1 MTCFL
6 LARRIHARAREH
18 ERATHARGSA
28 VAVCLVLCVGKC
40 VCSNP
45 GSRLGGVVWSRCDE
59 CRLSWEAGAGA
70 HPRGRLRATSLFQ
83 SPVSIIL
90 TPHAHKHTHAHSHAH
105 KQLNMINS
113 INSINPLII
122 ALVVRACAARVLG
135 VCSSLTLATRAGAPP
150 TVLLS

>member
-1 MTCFL
+1 MAKAARRRDRRMKFEVLIL
-6 LARRIHARAREH
+6 LARHIRARAREH

-28 VAVCLVLCVGKC
+28 VAVCLVLCVSKC

-70 HPRGRLRATSLFQ
+70 HPRGRRRATSLLQ

-90 TPHAHKHTHAHSHAH
+90 TPHTHKHTHAHSHAH
-105 KQLNMINS
+105 KQLNTINK
-113 INSINPLII
+113 NNPHSRSYCVSVSRHS
-122 ALVVRACAARVLG
+122 AVVYV
-135 VCSSLTLATRAGAPP
+135 S
-150 TVLLS
+150 

>member
-1 MTCFL
+1 M
-6 LARRIHARAREH
+6 
-18 ERATHARGSA
+18 
-28 VAVCLVLCVGKC
+28 
-40 VCSNP
+40 
-45 GSRLGGVVWSRCDE
+45 WSRCDE

-70 HPRGRLRATSLFQ
+70 HPRGRRRATSLFQ

-105 KQLNMINS
+105 KQLNT
-113 INSINPLII
+113 INPLII

-135 VCSSLTLATRAGAPP
+135 VCGSLTLATRAGASP